1 MCSICL
7 IVWRGFCS
15 LAQLTSSDRICS
27 SISSKNHFVDSQPFS
42 LLYPTQVKFTCPA
55 KHTMVYTFW
64 NFKLFLGIP
73 MGILI
78 SQYTAEMKVA
88 TMYCSFSLHYSL
100 LQLRILIPRAKA
112 SISFQKFRHI
122 MSVFITHKFQL
133 WGMNTWFVL
142 FQQPINI
149 YCINLLD

>member
-1 MCSICL
+1 MSSFNSWLASVIQ
-7 IVWRGFCS
+7 FCS
-15 LAQLTSSDRICS
+15 LHKSKFTFQL
-27 SISSKNHFVDSQPFS
+27 SISGLHVQGFEVSPGQPTYPIGYPNS
-42 LLYPTQVKFTCPA
+42 MLYNTV
-55 KHTMVYTFW
+55 
-64 NFKLFLGIP
+64 
-73 MGILI
+73 
-78 SQYTAEMKVA
+78 MKVA